1 MELQQIFFDPEDRM
15 KITSLINVQMNPV
28 LAFNLFQAKII
39 Y

>member
-15 KITSLINVQMNPV
+15 KIISLINVQMNPV
-28 LAFNLFQAKII
+28 LALNLFQAKII